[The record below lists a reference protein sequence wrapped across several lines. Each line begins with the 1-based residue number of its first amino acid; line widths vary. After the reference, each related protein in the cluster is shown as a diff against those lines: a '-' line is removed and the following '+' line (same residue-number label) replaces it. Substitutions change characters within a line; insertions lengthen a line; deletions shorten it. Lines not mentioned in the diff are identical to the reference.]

1 MHSNVVQFRLRH
13 FHVHQTH
20 SNLGFSFLMQLSHVA
35 TVLKRENNFSRF
47 LKFHFTEKN
56 LKGWNDVVLKAKVG
70 LPIKVKTNSEISFS
84 EKGGGHLG

>member
-1 MHSNVVQFRLRH
+1 
-13 FHVHQTH
+13 
-20 SNLGFSFLMQLSHVA
+20 MQLSHVA
-35 TVLKRENNFSRF
+35 TVLKSENNFSRF